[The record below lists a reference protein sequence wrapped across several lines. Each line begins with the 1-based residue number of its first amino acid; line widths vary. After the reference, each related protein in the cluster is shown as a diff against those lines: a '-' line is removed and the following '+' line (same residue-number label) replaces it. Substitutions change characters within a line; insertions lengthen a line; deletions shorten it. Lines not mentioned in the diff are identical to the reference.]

1 MKRVLVTL
9 AALLFGLIGL
19 GMSLCGGGVL
29 VIGIVNAVR
38 TQSTGL
44 VGIIGIAVPFIVLG
58 VAIVVG
64 CVNLIKKADED

>member
-1 MKRVLVTL
+1 MKRVLITL

-44 VGIIGIAVPFIVLG
+44 VGIIGIAVPSIVLG